1 MEFDTWMKQ
10 YPVVLNAQ
18 QKEAVQTVDGPVLLL
33 AVPGSGKTTV
43 LVMRLGWMVQGCS
56 IPPSSIVT
64 ITYTVSAV
72 KDIQKRYASFFG
84 KEAVDHMVF
93 RTINGIC
100 AGIIHQYG
108 RIIHK
113 SPYELISDERTINQI
128 IRSIYQ
134 ETMHDY
140 PNENDI
146 REIRTKITYIKNMML
161 SEEQIRSLDQDVP
174 YDLSIIYH
182 KYCSKLR
189 SERCMDYDDQMIYA
203 LRILKSDPV
212 MLKRVQQQFA
222 YICVDE
228 AQDTSRIQHEMIQL
242 IASENRNL
250 FMVGDEDQS
259 IYGFRAAWPQALLN
273 FTLNYP
279 HGRVL
284 LMEENFRSV
293 PAVVRLADRFASAN
307 TDRHEKHMHAFRT
320 QGDDVSFIHLKS
332 RSRQIQYILKAVQE
346 SQQQTAVLFR
356 NNENAIPLIDRLE
369 RSGIPYTMHNV
380 DAVFFSHRVV
390 NDVITILGFLLDPYD
405 MDAFMKIYYKLN
417 LYLKKEEAMKIVAT
431 SKKQEMDVFK
441 AARSIKLQEYSL
453 NGLKALRQATAMVK
467 QKDAVAML
475 QMIFDSLGY
484 RSYLQHAHLSDDKL
498 YILKQ
503 IARLAKDVPS
513 FLQRLD
519 QLAKIIREKK
529 RDNDG
534 KLVLSTI
541 HSSKGLEYDR
551 VILLDCVDGVLPSM
565 PLSQIDP
572 KNSIAVNLYQ
582 EERRL
587 FYVAV
592 TRARN
597 RLILFDLPDS
607 SFIQEVRPEKQVQK
621 LRASGTGDQ
630 LFVKKL
636 RKGRKVIHEEFG
648 EGVVLKKDDRTVTI
662 RFEKVTKTFAIRFV
676 CEQGLVHPV

>member
-1 MEFDTWMKQ
+1 
-10 YPVVLNAQ
+10 
-18 QKEAVQTVDGPVLLL
+18 
-33 AVPGSGKTTV
+33 
-43 LVMRLGWMVQGCS
+43 
-56 IPPSSIVT
+56 
-64 ITYTVSAV
+64 
-72 KDIQKRYASFFG
+72 
-84 KEAVDHMVF
+84 
-93 RTINGIC
+93 
-100 AGIIHQYG
+100 
-108 RIIHK
+108 
-113 SPYELISDERTINQI
+113 
-128 IRSIYQ
+128 
-134 ETMHDY
+134 
-140 PNENDI
+140 
-146 REIRTKITYIKNMML
+146 
-161 SEEQIRSLDQDVP
+161 
-174 YDLSIIYH
+174 
-182 KYCSKLR
+182 
-189 SERCMDYDDQMIYA
+189 
-203 LRILKSDPV
+203 
-212 MLKRVQQQFA
+212 
-222 YICVDE
+222 
-228 AQDTSRIQHEMIQL
+228 
-242 IASENRNL
+242 
-250 FMVGDEDQS
+250 
-259 IYGFRAAWPQALLN
+259 
-273 FTLNYP
+273 
-279 HGRVL
+279 
-284 LMEENFRSV
+284 
-293 PAVVRLADRFASAN
+293 
-307 TDRHEKHMHAFRT
+307 
-320 QGDDVSFIHLKS
+320 
-332 RSRQIQYILKAVQE
+332 
-346 SQQQTAVLFR
+346 
-356 NNENAIPLIDRLE
+356 
-369 RSGIPYTMHNV
+369 
-380 DAVFFSHRVV
+380 
-390 NDVITILGFLLDPYD
+390 
-405 MDAFMKIYYKLN
+405 
-417 LYLKKEEAMKIVAT
+417 MKIVAT

-441 AARSIKLQEYSL
+441 AARSIKLQEYSI

-475 QMIFDSLGY
+475 QMVFDSLGY

-592 TRARN
+592 TRSRN